1 MGLPSAKLAGP
12 GECYDSGMAR
22 RGKFVTFEGLD
33 GCGKTTQLERL
44 AAVLRAEGIDV
55 ITTREPGGTPIG
67 EKIRAVLLDS
77 RTRGLAALAEL
88 SLMFASRAQQIAEV
102 IEPALQ
108 RGQWV
113 LCDRFTDSSE
123 AYQGGGRELGSEPI
137 LTMHRVVCGD
147 LQPNLTVLMDSD
159 VDASVSRARRR
170 NLATQNNETPGP
182 DENRFERE
190 NQMFFARVHDA
201 YLKIAEREPNRVFLV
216 DARRG
221 LEVVHAD
228 IVAAVRK
235 RLKIAAKVEK
245 SV

>member
-1 MGLPSAKLAGP
+1 
-12 GECYDSGMAR
+12 MAQS
-22 RGKFVTFEGLD
+22 GKFITFEGLD

-44 AAVLRAEGIDV
+44 AAVLRAEGIEV

-77 RTRGLAALAEL
+77 RTQGLAALAEL
-88 SLMFASRAQQIAEV
+88 SLMFASRAQQIAEI

-123 AYQGGGRELGSEPI
+123 AYQGGGRELGSEAV

-170 NLATQNNETPGP
+170 NLAAKNHETQAP

-190 NQMFFARVHDA
+190 NRMFFARVHDS
-201 YLKIAEREPNRVFLV
+201 YLRIAHREPARVYLV

-221 LEVVHAD
+221 LDVVHAD
-228 IVAAVRK
+228 IVAAVRE
-235 RLKIAAKVEK
+235 RLRIGAKVEN
-245 SV
+245 SSGHLQS